1 MDESKIVHMYTNQN
15 KSTYEIAEA
24 MKTYPNKIRRV
35 LIKSGV
41 ELKTKSEAQK
51 NAIEKGTSI
60 HPTSGKQRTYEEKIK
75 ISSGLKKY
83 WDEMSESDYNAK
95 IKQAKERWE
104 KIPETEKERMLES
117 AIKSIQLAG
126 KEGSK
131 LEKFIY
137 EEIVKHGYKVEYHK
151 KQLIQNENLEIDM
164 YVPSVKTIIEV
175 DGPSHFLPIWGEEK
189 LQKQIK
195 ADFHK
200 TGLILS
206 KGMVIVRIKNLSDS
220 VCLAD
225 KEKLRLD
232 ILNCLDTI
240 KKKFPKESERYIEI
254 EI

>member
-1 MDESKIVHMYTNQN
+1 
-15 KSTYEIAEA
+15 
-24 MKTYPNKIRRV
+24 
-35 LIKSGV
+35 

-60 HPTSGKQRTYEEKIK
+60 HPTSGKQRTHEEKIK

-83 WDEMSESDYNAK
+83 WDEMSEGDYNFK
-95 IKQAKERWE
+95 IEQAKERW
-104 KIPETEKERMLES
+104 KNIPETEKERMLES

-151 KQLIQNENLEIDM
+151 KQLIQNHNLEIDM
-164 YVPSVKTIIEV
+164 YVPSIKTIIEV

-240 KKKFPKESERYIEI
+240 KKSFPKESERYIEI